1 MILVLRN
8 EYLFKSLLVL
18 KDDYFF
24 KLLVII
30 KKIRNL
36 FIKFKELWI
45 YLIEE

>member
-36 FIKFKELWI
+36 FIKFKEL
-45 YLIEE
+45 